1 MTNDKIAAIRHK
13 KGALMFDN
21 IDSKIKG
28 LAVLYTIAGIIGS
41 IAGASYYFI
50 HGVALIGFLI
60 LIFGI
65 LASWIGSF
73 MLYGFGELISKTTK
87 IEENIKKLQSLTP
100 SQNSNQNDKNN
111 DIPGKEETPNADYI
125 DL

>member
-1 MTNDKIAAIRHK
+1 
-13 KGALMFDN
+13 MFNN
-21 IDSKIKG
+21 IERKIKG
-28 LAVLYTIAGIIGS
+28 LAFFYTIVGIIGS
-41 IAGASYYFI
+41 IIGAIFYWVNSDI
-50 HGVALIGFLI
+50 STGFLI
-60 LIFGI
+60 LFFGI